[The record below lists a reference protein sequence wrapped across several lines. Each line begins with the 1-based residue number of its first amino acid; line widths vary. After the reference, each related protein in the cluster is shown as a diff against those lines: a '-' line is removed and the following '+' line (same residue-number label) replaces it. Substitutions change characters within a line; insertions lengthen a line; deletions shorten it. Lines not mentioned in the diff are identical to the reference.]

1 MNKMNKNMNEKRKDE
16 IALALLKYQLSWK
29 DIWLGP
35 DMKKGME
42 SMEEVLGNIAKAI
55 GIPLQKFY

>member
-16 IALALLKYQLSWK
+16 IALALLKSNLLDRKDTWLS
-29 DIWLGP
+29 L
-35 DMKKGME
+35 DMKSIE
-42 SMEEVLGNIAKAI
+42 RELGNIAKAI